1 MAQGLQVW
9 DESGTL
15 ILDPSQRTVRIHG
28 SRNTGTTAGSI
39 VIDTSQGTPFY
50 QAISRVSS
58 VYRRPSFTLS
68 GNTLSWTSSDAG
80 CFFIWGTF

>member
-50 QAISRVSS
+50 QAISRVHQFTGDHHLP
-58 VYRRPSFTLS
+58 YRV
-68 GNTLSWTSSDAG
+68 
-80 CFFIWGTF
+80 IH